1 MVLGAEGGIGMKRTP
16 LWVFVAAVGIQIAAL
31 GLCIWAMENFG
42 HLEGDRH
49 DEDEPAPPAPPREA
63 LNPAPQTVAADAAF
77 VPRERQTEPEP
88 VLAYRPTAPP
98 PAAPLFGPPPDRPP
112 EATAPPPEPAAPA
125 IPESPAE
132 QPAPRPSGGDLADL
146 RYVTEPADDATQIV
160 HGESD
165 GRIVAFG
172 FYADGNIRFV
182 DVDGGRYAGK
192 ADSARARMREAGGT
206 RAITVQIGI
215 AADGRLQ
222 ATFTGGLHDAET
234 LPLEPLVGWS
244 VA

>member
-1 MVLGAEGGIGMKRTP
+1 MKRTP

-31 GLCIWAMENFG
+31 GLCVWAMENFG
-42 HLEGDRH
+42 HLEGDRR

-77 VPRERQTEPEP
+77 VPRDPRPEPEP
-88 VLAYRPTAPP
+88 VAYRAPAPP
-98 PAAPLFGPPPDRPP
+98 PAPLFGPPPDRPP
-112 EATAPPPEPAAPA
+112 EAVAPPPEPEAP
-125 IPESPAE
+125 PEPERAEE
-132 QPAPRPSGGDLADL
+132 QPTPRASGGGLADL
-146 RYVTEPADDATQIV
+146 RYVTEAADDATQIV
-160 HGESD
+160 HGDSD
-165 GRIVAFG
+165 GRVVAFG

-182 DVDGGRYAGK
+182 DVDGGRYTGK

-206 RAITVQIGI
+206 RAFTVQIGI

-244 VA
+244 IA